1 MLCSSLHLAWQFP
14 SNVSSPKINIE
25 SDKSGSKAQK
35 NIFLN
40 LIAIS
45 PCFLSWWMAKSI
57 KMIYYN
63 IGIWNNMK
71 NLITLL
77 KTTGAYLRAQTI
89 ETSSLPTIPRGP
101 SSSKSNVIMMT
112 FLLFAPASTKW
123 LGWRKDRKS
132 RRDRSGR
139 FCDIYWAVILRYSFA
154 LRSDIL
160 WSSCFE
166 SCGPKDLVKR
176 RGGYKVRLT
185 VYI

>member
-1 MLCSSLHLAWQFP
+1 MCNFFRLPLSDSWCYVPAYTWHGSSHPMSVLQKLILNLTNPAVRH
-14 SNVSSPKINIE
+14 K
-25 SDKSGSKAQK
+25 K

-166 SCGPKDLVKR
+166 SHGPKDTR
-176 RGGYKVRLT
+176 
-185 VYI
+185 